1 MRSSLNHWFPKEQGA
16 AEITEIVLDW
26 SRSIRRRS
34 DAVLPGQINRDD
46 DLRPEAM
53 DAEHFLADR
62 QNQAQVVANQDNNH
76 SNRLIQRLSATL

>member
-34 DAVLPGQINRDD
+34 DAVLPGQINRDV

-53 DAEHFLADR
+53 DGAFSGRPAKSGASRCESR
-62 QNQAQVVANQDNNH
+62 QQSQQ
-76 SNRLIQRLSATL
+76 SSYSAAL